1 MIAPRQPV
9 DSPPLDN
16 ERVAR
21 RLEEVADLL
30 EAQDANPFRVRAYR
44 NAAATVRGL
53 DRPAHAILRKEGLKG
68 LTRLPGIGDA
78 MARTIEQL
86 ALTGRF
92 GLLEKLEG
100 EAGPEALLA
109 TLPGIGPELAGRIHE
124 RLGVAT
130 LPDLERAAHDGR
142 LQEVPGLGPKRTRA
156 IREALAGRL
165 RRRPHPR
172 ERDEAGAERPPVSE
186 LLDVDREYREKAEA
200 GKLRRIAPRRFNPR
214 GEAWL
219 PVLHAHRGE
228 RHYTALFS
236 NTAQAH
242 KLGTTRAWVVIYL
255 DDGRQDQWTV
265 ITAKSGP
272 LRGRRVVRGRE
283 QECAGY
289 YAGEGEGGRSA
300 GEQVARG
307 S

>member
-16 ERVAR
+16 ERIAR
-21 RLEEVADLL
+21 RLEELADLL
-30 EAQDANPFRVRAYR
+30 EAQEANPFRVRAYR

-53 DRPAHAILRKEGLKG
+53 DRPAHAILRKDGLKG

-78 MARTIEQL
+78 MARTIEQV
-86 ALTGRF
+86 ALTGRLPLF
-92 GLLEKLEG
+92 DKLQG
-100 EAGPEALLA
+100 EAAPEALLA
-109 TLPGIGPELAGRIHE
+109 TLPGVGTELAGRIHD
-124 RLGVAT
+124 RLGVST
-130 LPDLERAAHDGR
+130 LEDLERAAHDGR
-142 LQEVPGLGPKRTRA
+142 LGDVPGLGPKRTRA

-165 RRRPHPR
+165 RQRPRAR
-172 ERDEAGAERPPVSE
+172 EHDAGESERPPVSE
-186 LLDVDREYREKAEA
+186 LLEVDREYREKAAA
-200 GKLRRIAPRRFNPR
+200 GKLRRIAPRRFNPK

-219 PVLHAHRGE
+219 PVLHAHRGD

-242 KLGTTRAWVVIYL
+242 KLGTTRDWVVIYL

-265 ITAKSGP
+265 VTARSGA
-272 LRGRRVVRGRE
+272 LRGKRVVRGRE
-283 QECAGY
+283 QECAAH
-289 YAGEGEGGRSA
+289 YAAEGKERVPA
-300 GEQVARG
+300 RRG